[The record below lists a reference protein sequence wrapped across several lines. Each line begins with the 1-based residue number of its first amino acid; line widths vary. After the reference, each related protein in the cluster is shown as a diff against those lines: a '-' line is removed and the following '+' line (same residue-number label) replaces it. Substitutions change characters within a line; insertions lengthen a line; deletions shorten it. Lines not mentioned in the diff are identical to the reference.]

1 MTDSFKKT
9 AADYKPAGGKGA
21 FKNRSVGASD
31 ILREMQRQ
39 FNPVNEARKRNAAAI
54 YATQLRHLSATERAQ
69 NQEEQSRRVVQDFE
83 NEKMDNVQK
92 WQRDAISKLE
102 KYKTGGY
109 EEIMSRAIKMSPFSQ
124 WAGTLIKAGTQLA
137 QAGFKYGVG
146 QHNLQA
152 GYTSKR
158 NDALNITNTN
168 NPDSGV
174 DATATEQSV
183 QTLENNIEQAEV
195 NDLATGNGEYITKD
209 HNQASQNSAD
219 QTKSSLTNNSLTAAW
234 KNKNYQTLGAIENA
248 KLEVHE
254 AYNAILEENDRKN
267 LNPGMPGY
275 KTRTQAWRIATATV
289 LKQYDVG
296 ADYTA
301 AGEKFIDDL
310 LHQRNLYI
318 NREIENAYAA
328 SIVKPWNTLN
338 AGLNVA
344 ETKEDVMKL
353 YQDLTAPGSVIINP
367 GTKTGYG
374 YTGGKQDALI
384 YLHGKLLTL
393 GKHELAHQLAH
404 EVQPVD
410 IKGKVPPGGKKSF
423 YELHEKSAFGQYI
436 KNSAA
441 QSQQAASA
449 QEVGEREVKGKLL
462 LRQLTDRE
470 ATGEGTLSD
479 VLVKVE
485 AGEGLGVL
493 EKWAD
498 DALIQL
504 NGFPNQQAEL
514 KLMVYESTQLSKYRS
529 SIYDTADRALER
541 NDVIALY
548 AIYPK
553 IPAGEKQA
561 FATKYLETVDKFGGQ
576 SDYAGTRSNVK
587 AFLVTTLKRDGSP
600 TQIKSILS
608 LEPTVDT
615 SMRFIGSRVK
625 ALVNPEQGEGIS
637 VIDAERTA
645 LLEWRDMVR
654 DGRDDT
660 NSPYFIV
667 GGADNVNGNNAEF
680 GNGLVTSEFGQKST
694 QQINSYLDGQPDIRA
709 VLGDTKTNIGS
720 DYLFDTNEVAMRW
733 KAAKDG
739 KGYINLTNDM
749 EVVWKHANS
758 LLPPDEQMSKAEFM
772 SLIWKNQGYPV
783 NELPV
788 DTIDFHGAGKDVNTV
803 GYNSYNKKARNG
815 VVSTQHAI
823 ATTSWIKNAISK
835 GDDQV
840 INQGMNPIAIKKYQ
854 FKLGKSPW
862 ESGNDF
868 RGEWQPNTISSRS
881 DTTYQVGDTVT
892 YGGNQY
898 VSNVIHKSHDVNPAE
913 DPDNWTLIDAKAL
926 QKRESYN
933 FMQSQFQGN
942 LEMDPPK
949 WLKKIPYAIPTL
961 DRGHLFWPE
970 QGEDLKNVDS
980 DFINFGTY
988 VNLDSPLLDS
998 IFATER

>member
-9 AADYKPAGGKGA
+9 ADDYRPAGGKGA
-21 FKNRSVGASD
+21 FKNRSNRASD

-39 FNPVNEARKRNAAAI
+39 VNPVLTAHKRNADAI
-54 YATQLRHLSATERAQ
+54 FSTQMRHLSAMERAQ

-109 EEIMSRAIKMSPFSQ
+109 EEIMNRAIKMSPFSQ

-137 QAGFKYGVG
+137 QTAFEYHVQQRNEQATFSDNKSRLLRKNINGPDTGANG
-146 QHNLQA
+146 ALQEE
-152 GYTSKR
+152 
-158 NDALNITNTN
+158 
-168 NPDSGV
+168 SGKIIE
-174 DATATEQSV
+174 D
-183 QTLENNIEQAEV
+183 NIEKSRIE
-195 NDLATGNGEYITKD
+195 NLSKDNGGYSSKD
-209 HNQASQNSAD
+209 HNQASKNPND
-219 QTKSSLTNNSLTAAW
+219 QITSVNANNSLTTAGQLRSI
-234 KNKNYQTLGAIENA
+234 KTLGAIPTARLEA
-248 KLEVHE
+248 KE
-254 AYNAILEENDRKN
+254 AFEAILAENDRKN
-267 LNPGMPGY
+267 LSPGMSGY
-275 KTRTQAWRIATATV
+275 KTRIEAWEIAHATV
-289 LKQYDVG
+289 AEKYDIGSDV
-296 ADYTA
+296 TV
-301 AGEKFIDDL
+301 AGKKFVNAL
-310 LHQRNLYI
+310 LTQLDTYV
-318 NREIENAYAA
+318 NREIESAYAA
-328 SIVKPWNTLN
+328 SIVKPWQNLN
-338 AGLNVA
+338 GALGVA

-374 YTGGKQDALI
+374 YAGGKQDALI
-384 YLHGKLLTL
+384 YLHGKLLAL

-410 IKGKVPPGGKKSF
+410 VKGKVPPGGKKSF
-423 YELHEKSAFGQYI
+423 YDLHEKSAFGQYI
-436 KNSAA
+436 RNSAGK
-441 QSQQAASA
+441 SQQAASA
-449 QEVGEREVKGKLL
+449 QEVGDREVKGTLL

-479 VLVKVE
+479 ALTKVE
-485 AGEGLGVL
+485 AGESLDVL
-493 EKWAD
+493 TKWAD
-498 DALIQL
+498 NALIQL

-514 KLMVYESTQLSKYRS
+514 KLMMYESTGISKYRS
-529 SIYDTADRALER
+529 SIYDTADKALER

-548 AIYPK
+548 DIYTK
-553 IPAGEKQA
+553 IPASEKQA
-561 FATKYLETVDKFGGQ
+561 FAANYLETVDKFGGQ

-600 TQIKSILS
+600 TQINSILS

-625 ALVNPEQGEGIS
+625 ALVNPEKGEGIS
-637 VIDAERTA
+637 VIDAEKTA
-645 LLEWRDMVR
+645 LLEWQEMVR

-694 QQINSYLDGQPDIRA
+694 QQINSYLNDQTDIRA
-709 VLGDTKTNIGS
+709 VLGDTKTNLGT
-720 DYLFDTNEVAMRW
+720 DYLFDTNEVAMLY

-803 GYNSYNKKARNG
+803 GYNSYNRKARNG

-868 RGEWQPNTISSRS
+868 KGEWQPNTISSRS
-881 DTTYQVGDTVT
+881 DTTYQVGDIVT

-913 DPDNWTLIDAKAL
+913 DPDNWTLIDAKAI
-926 QKRESYN
+926 QKRESYT